1 MNKYFNDIKF
11 FILSIPVFIYFIILI
26 TICKIFNINFD
37 D

>member
-1 MNKYFNDIKF
+1 MNKHFNDIKF